1 MLIKLRA
8 TQIPRF
14 WAVIKFVADKANEI
28 EGDKQSFYNQVL
40 LDLLNDHSQ
49 CFVRLSPERNIQM
62 LLVTKVLVNPLAGT
76 KQLLIQ
82 FLYSF
87 VSNPDAWP
95 EDIAFLRDFA
105 KQLEC
110 NSITFESKNLTA
122 ITLARQFGFNEAF
135 RTMILTLE
143 G

>member
-87 VSNPDAWP
+87 VSNPDAWS

>member
-14 WAVIKFVADKANEI
+14 WAVIKFVADKANEV

-87 VSNPDAWP
+87 VSNPDAWS